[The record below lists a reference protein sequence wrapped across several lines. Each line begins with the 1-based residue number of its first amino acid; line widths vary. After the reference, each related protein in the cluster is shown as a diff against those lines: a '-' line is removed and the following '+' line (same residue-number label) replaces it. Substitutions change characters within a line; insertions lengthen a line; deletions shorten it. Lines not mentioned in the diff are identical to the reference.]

1 MFLFVWLGLLLSL
14 PVMSHQTSRTAA
26 YKELKWNF
34 TNVPIR
40 ITNSSSTLSSA
51 HSIIDQSLAE
61 WNAASGFQFQRGS
74 TGLNQITFTNDF
86 SRYGSAVVGLTELS
100 YSNSGTITSA
110 RVFLNEQNYTFVGSP
125 GVAYGN
131 YIYLKDVVTHEL
143 GHFIGLG
150 HSEVL
155 NATMFYQ
162 TYPGQAELSADDIA
176 GARTKYSSGFGKIS
190 GYMKG
195 GSHVGIMGVH
205 VQAISR
211 KTGQAVSGTSN
222 ENGYFEISGLDVGD
236 TYYLYSSKLKYL
248 DALPSYYANVQSEFC
263 PTSYVPSFFSQ
274 CGRDDDGIAQGIT
287 LTSFQKSID
296 VGEVSINCTLRA
308 QESYLQ
314 QKISSPFSSI
324 EIFNY
329 GLEARSE
336 KTYTGYFN
344 INELNEN
351 NYSAADKF
359 SINLSA
365 LAIPTG
371 KNLSIRLISQGLGNP
386 VDYQMVVKKNGS
398 PIAGSPFERSLLPE
412 GTLKLDLNSSIPL
425 SADPSLNTFE
435 IELSA
440 RKLSSLGTFYSIPDA
455 THFASVQ
462 TAPYLIIMSLESGG
476 VPQLDTGL
484 LLSDNYSC
492 LDAPF
497 AYAVANSTAKSD
509 EKKTGGEAAAAGASC
524 GTIDPPQG
532 PPPGS
537 FLAVMSLGFFL
548 SALSVIF
555 VKRGKNFLS

>member
-1 MFLFVWLGLLLSL
+1 MSWIAWLCLIISL
-14 PVMSHQTSRTAA
+14 PVMSHQTSRTATF
-26 YKELKWNF
+26 KELKWNY
-34 TNVPIR
+34 TNIPIR
-40 ITNSSSTLSSA
+40 ITNTSSTLSSA
-51 HSIIDQSLAE
+51 NSLIDQSLAE
-61 WNAASGFQFQRGS
+61 WNSASGLQFQRGP
-74 TGLNQITFTNDF
+74 GGNNQITFSNDF

-100 YSNSGTITSA
+100 YSNTGNITSG
-110 RVFLNEQNYTFVGSP
+110 RVLLNEQNYIFVGSP

-155 NATMFYQ
+155 NSSMFYQ
-162 TYPGQAELSADDIA
+162 TYPGQGELSPDDIA
-176 GARTKYSSGFGKIS
+176 GARSKYSSGFGKIS
-190 GYMKG
+190 GHMKG

-211 KTGQAVSGTSN
+211 RTGEAVSGTSN
-222 ENGYFEISGLDVGD
+222 ESGYFEITGLDIGD

-248 DALPSYYANVQSEFC
+248 DALPSYYANVQTDFC

-274 CGRDDDGIAQGIT
+274 CGREDDGIAQGIT
-287 LTSFQKSID
+287 LTSYQKTID

-308 QESYLQ
+308 QEGYLQ
-314 QKISSPFSSI
+314 QKIRSPFSNI

-329 GLEARSE
+329 ALEQRNE

-344 INELNEN
+344 INELNELDF
-351 NYSAADKF
+351 SAPDKF
-359 SINLSA
+359 SIDLSSLPA
-365 LAIPTG
+365 PSL
-371 KNLSIRLISQGLGNP
+371 KSLRIRVISQVLGNP
-386 VDYQMVVKKNGS
+386 VDYQMVIKKNGTEIS
-398 PIAGSPFERSLLPE
+398 GSPFLRTLQPE
-412 GTLKLDLNSSIPL
+412 GTLKLDLNSLQPL
-425 SADPSLNTFE
+425 SADPGLNTFE
-435 IELSA
+435 IELRG
-440 RKLSSLGTFYSIPDA
+440 RKLSALGTSYSIPDA
-455 THFASVQ
+455 IHFATLQ
-462 TAPYLIIMSLESGG
+462 TSPYLIIMSLESYGE
-476 VPQLDTGL
+476 PLLDTGS

-509 EKKTGGEAAAAGASC
+509 EKKTGGESAAAGASC
-524 GTIDPPQG
+524 GTIEPPNG

-537 FLAVMSLGFFL
+537 FLAVMSLGFLL